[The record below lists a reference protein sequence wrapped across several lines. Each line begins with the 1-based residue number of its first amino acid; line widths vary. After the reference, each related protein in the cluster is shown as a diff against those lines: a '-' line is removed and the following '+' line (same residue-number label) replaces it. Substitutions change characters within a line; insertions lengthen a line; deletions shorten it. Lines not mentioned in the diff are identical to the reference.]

1 MTLSFPRV
9 FTLIVYLLVFFSF
22 GACAQNDEFTN
33 VSNEELEKLLDQ
45 GVTLVDIRRPEEWR
59 QTGIVKGSHTITLFD
74 GSGRVVEDFVS
85 KFSAIA
91 SPEKPVAL
99 ICRTGN
105 RTRAAST
112 MLIKQLGYKEV
123 YNVTKGITDWI
134 RNGKPV
140 ARL

>member
-1 MTLSFPRV
+1 MTLSLPRA
-9 FTLIVYLLVFFSF
+9 FTLIVYLLVFLSF

-45 GVTLVDIRRPEEWR
+45 GITLVDIRRPEEWR
-59 QTGIVKGSHTITLFD
+59 QTGIVKSSHTITLFD
-74 GSGRVVEDFVS
+74 GNGRIVEDFVS

-112 MLIKQLGYKEV
+112 MLIKQLGYKDV
-123 YNVTKGITDWI
+123 YNVTRGITDWI

-140 ARL
+140 VRL